1 MTPAEMANREQN
13 RSRYGAQPKRANGL
27 NVADPPF
34 LPEWVPPVH
43 RPSGRGRA

>member
-1 MTPAEMANREQN
+1 MIHPEFSRCQKNQN
-13 RSRYGAQPKRANGL
+13 RHGAMTKWANGL